1 LSYKRREMLEALGE
15 EPLWSDEIF
24 LEELTL
30 GRYLDMS
37 DEERAHLWEAWAR
50 EDWETSEEVDV
61 RLDAVPAG

>member
-1 LSYKRREMLEALGE
+1 MLEALGE

-50 EDWETSEEVDV
+50 EDWEASEEVDV

>member
-1 LSYKRREMLEALGE
+1 MLEALGE

-30 GRYLDMS
+30 GRYLDLS
-37 DEERAHLWEAWAR
+37 EERAHLWEAWAR